1 MRDITLYF
9 SIYRAWIRVVLIWY
23 NEIGFQ
29 IDIEYICVVICTHI
43 ITYFRSSFI
52 ASMGSAIAS
61 TPIDVVRV
69 SITKKYFTICIF
81 YLNDIITDT
90 FNESKEDTY
99 HRWHIT
105 TSYL

>member
-1 MRDITLYF
+1 MCSYT
-9 SIYRAWIRVVLIWY
+9 
-23 NEIGFQ
+23 
-29 IDIEYICVVICTHI
+29 YIHI

-69 SITKKYFTICIF
+69 SIIKKCFTICIF
-81 YLNDIITDT
+81 YLNDVITDT

-105 TSYL
+105 ISYL